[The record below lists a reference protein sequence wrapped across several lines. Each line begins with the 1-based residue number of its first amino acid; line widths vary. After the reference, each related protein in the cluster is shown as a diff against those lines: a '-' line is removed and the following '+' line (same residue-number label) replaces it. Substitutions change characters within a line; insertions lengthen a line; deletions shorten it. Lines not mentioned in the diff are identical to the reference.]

1 MRDSLNKRT
10 FRQLKEEFGKYF
22 IIFLFFVLMIGGVS
36 GFVVAGDSLIDSYDE
51 SFEKYNV
58 EDGNLEFALEPEDS
72 LLKDIEESNDITLY
86 KNYYKDEETSDF
98 DSTLRIYGER
108 NEIDKL
114 DLIEG
119 DFPSADDEIAIDRLY
134 AQNHD
139 LKSGCE
145 LNITG
150 KTLKVSGIV
159 AFTDYSCLY
168 EKPSDMMFD
177 NDSFGVGT
185 MTDNGFGS
193 ISENHIHYNYSWKY
207 DTPPADDTEAQDM
220 AEDMIGDISKR
231 AVMQNFIP
239 AYSNQAIKFAGSD
252 MKGDRT
258 SVIVFLCISMLILA
272 FIFVV
277 TTESTIAK
285 ESCVIGTLR
294 ASGYTRGEIIWH
306 YMKLPVITLFVG
318 ALAGNVLGYTLLE
331 KYMASAY
338 LMSYSLTKY
347 KVLFNANAFVL
358 TTAMPM
364 VIMILINFI
373 ALAAKM
379 NLSPLKFLRRDLSRR
394 KKKKA
399 FRLNTKIPI
408 MTRFRLRI
416 FFQNISGYLVIIFGV
431 LFGYAILFFGQM
443 FGPMLDNFKNDVTEN
458 MIADYTYVL
467 RMPVESKYQNAEK
480 GALASLKTLG
490 GKYKAEEVSIYGVST
505 DSSFVKLAGSGGVT
519 VSTAYMHKYGLET
532 GDTITL
538 KEKYGDKEYDMKI
551 AGSFDQPASIAVY
564 MELDRFNEMFDNDEG
579 YFNIYFSNSKI
590 EDIDEKLILTKITVD
605 DMTKTSRQLER
616 SMGSLMSVFQLFG
629 VLMFVMVIYLLAKLI
644 IEKNTQSISMTKI
657 LGYYNNEINGLY
669 IHTTT
674 IVSLLAMA
682 ATLPLVDRLIAGV
695 FKIVFMNYSGYFEYS
710 TDPMVMIK
718 CFVIG
723 VISYSLIAFVMNF
736 KVKHI
741 DLAEALKNVE

>member
-1 MRDSLNKRT
+1 
-10 FRQLKEEFGKYF
+10 
-22 IIFLFFVLMIGGVS
+22 MIGGVS
-36 GFVVAGDSLIDSYDE
+36 GFVVAGDSLIAAYDE

-58 EDGNLEFALEPEDS
+58 EDGNLEFVNEPEDS
-72 LLKDIEESNDITLY
+72 VLKDIEKANSVTLFG
-86 KNYYKDEETSDF
+86 NFYKDEETADF
-98 DSTLRIYGER
+98 DSTLRIYDER
-108 NEIDKL
+108 NEIDRL
-114 DLIEG
+114 DLLEG
-119 DFPSADDEIAIDRLY
+119 EFPSADDEIGIDRLY
-134 AQNHD
+134 AYNHK
-139 LKSGCE
+139 LEVGSE

-150 KTLKVSGIV
+150 RTLKVCGIV

-177 NDSFGVGT
+177 NDGFGVCT
-185 MTDNGFGS
+185 MTDKGFES
-193 ISENHIHYNYSWKY
+193 ILDDHIHYNYSWKY
-207 DTPPADDTEAQDM
+207 DDPPADDTEAQEK
-220 AEDMIGDISKR
+220 AEDMIEDISKR

-239 AYSNQAIKFAGSD
+239 AYSNQAIQFAGND
-252 MKGDRT
+252 MSGDRT
-258 SVIVFLCISMLILA
+258 SILVFLYIAMVILA

-294 ASGYTRGEIIWH
+294 ASGYTKGEIIRH

-318 ALAGNVLGYTLLE
+318 AVAGNILGYTLLE

-347 KVLFNANAFVL
+347 KVIFNADAFIL
-358 TTAMPM
+358 TTAVPI
-364 VIMILINFI
+364 VIMILINFL
-373 ALAAKM
+373 ALARSM
-379 NLSPLKFLRRDLSRR
+379 SLSPLRFLRRDLSRR

-408 MTRFRLRI
+408 MVRFRLRI
-416 FFQNISGYLVIIFGV
+416 FFQNISGYFVIIFGV

-443 FGPMLDNFKNDVTEN
+443 FGPMLENFKKDVTEN
-458 MIADYTYVL
+458 MISDYTYVL
-467 RMPVESKYQNAEK
+467 RMPVETENDNAEK
-480 GALASLKTLG
+480 GAMTSLETPG
-490 GKYKAEEVSIYGVST
+490 GKYKAEEVSIYGIS
-505 DSSFVKLAGSGGVT
+505 DNSRFVKLAGNDGVT
-519 VSTAYMHKYGLET
+519 VSSAYMHKYGLEA

-551 AGSFDQPASIAVY
+551 AGSFDQPATIAVY
-564 MELDRFNEMFDNDEG
+564 MDLDGFNEMFDNDEG
-579 YFNIYFSNSKI
+579 YFNIYFSNDKI
-590 EDIDEKLILTKITVD
+590 DDIDEKLIFTKITVD

-616 SMGSLMSVFQLFG
+616 SMGSLMTVFESFG
-629 VLMFVMVIYLLAKLI
+629 VIMFVMVIYLLAKLI

-657 LGYYNNEINGLY
+657 LGYYNNEINSLY

-674 IVSLLAMA
+674 IVSLAAMA
-682 ATLPLVDRLIAGV
+682 ATLPLVDRLIAWA

-710 TDPMVMIK
+710 TDPTVMIK

-723 VISYSLIAFVMNF
+723 VISYSLIAFVLNF